1 LPSPTEQLFALQ
13 HVDTELRA
21 LRLELAALQSAAS
34 ELKTTVGTKRSVT
47 QAKRQEVSDL
57 ERQRRELE
65 GKIADEEEKTK
76 DRRMRMQR
84 IRNDKELAALRR
96 EVEVSRELS
105 TQLEDSLLRLFDG
118 GEGKITELKALE
130 AELAAAEQQ
139 LAERERAHAERSE
152 ALAADLE
159 RLKAQRES
167 LAAGIDDSFRRRYDL
182 IFERKG
188 GLAVVEVRKE
198 GDCGGCRMRVPP
210 QLITQIHRN
219 SDIVFCPSCQRILCV
234 PPRATSKE
242 ATAKEAPK
250 TDA

>member
-1 LPSPTEQLFALQ
+1 LANPIERLYALQ

-21 LRLELAALQSAAS
+21 LRLELSALEGAAS
-34 ELKTTVGTKRSVT
+34 DLKTEVGTKRSVT
-47 QAKRQEVSDL
+47 QVKRQEMAEL
-57 ERQRRELE
+57 ERQRRDIEA
-65 GKIADEEEKTK
+65 KIADEEEKTK

-84 IRNDKELAALRR
+84 IRNEKELAALKRA
-96 EVEVSRELS
+96 VEVSKELS
-105 TQLEDSLLRLFDG
+105 TQLEESLLRLLDG
-118 GEGKITELKALE
+118 GDSKVAELKTLE
-130 AELAAAEQQ
+130 EELTVAEQK
-139 LAERERAHAERSE
+139 LADREREHAERSQ

-159 RLKAQRES
+159 RL
-167 LAAGIDDSFRRRYDL
+167 AAERTRIAEELEEGLRKRYDL

-234 PPRATSKE
+234 PASELAARA
-242 ATAKEAPK
+242 ARDAPK
-250 TDA
+250 VEA

>member
-1 LPSPTEQLFALQ
+1 MPSSTEQLFALQ

-34 ELKTTVGTKRSVT
+34 ELKTTVGSKRSVT
-47 QAKRQEVSDL
+47 QAKRQEVSEL
-57 ERQRRELE
+57 ERQRRDLE
-65 GKIADEEEKTK
+65 SKIADEEEKTK

-84 IRNDKELAALRR
+84 IRNEKELAALRR
-96 EVEVSRELS
+96 EVEISRELS

-118 GEGKITELKALE
+118 GEGRISELKVLE
-130 AELAAAEQQ
+130 EELSAAEQQ
-139 LAERERAHAERSE
+139 LAERERAHADRSQ

-159 RLKAQRES
+159 RLSAQRES
-167 LAAGIDDSFRRRYDL
+167 LAAGIDESLRRRYDL

-198 GDCGGCRMRVPP
+198 GDCGGCRMRVAP

-219 SDIVFCPSCQRILCV
+219 SDIVFCPSCHRILYV
-234 PPRATSKE
+234 ASRAST
-242 ATAKEAPK
+242 KEAPK
-250 TDA
+250 ADA